1 MLNLHVSAMRTSAM
15 GTFCRTKNEPKY
27 DELLSTQPQAEM
39 KSLETAFTMGH
50 LPDIQ
55 CMFRL
60 GLLHAS

>member
-1 MLNLHVSAMRTSAM
+1 
-15 GTFCRTKNEPKY
+15 
-27 DELLSTQPQAEM
+27 M